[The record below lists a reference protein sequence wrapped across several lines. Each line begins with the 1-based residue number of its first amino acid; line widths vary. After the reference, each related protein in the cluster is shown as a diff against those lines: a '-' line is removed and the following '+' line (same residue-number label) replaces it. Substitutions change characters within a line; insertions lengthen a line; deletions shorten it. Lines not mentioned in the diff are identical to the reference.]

1 MPGQRSMR
9 YSFDVGAP
17 GGESPYFGVM
27 EAEFDDVDSLGAAM
41 ASPEGQAVLADIPNY
56 ATGGVVI
63 LDYPVQDAL
72 SR

>member
-1 MPGQRSMR
+1 
-9 YSFDVGAP
+9 
-17 GGESPYFGVM
+17 
-27 EAEFDDVDSLGAAM
+27 M